1 MNREDAASPEIRNDD
16 EARHLARLLPPPVTE
31 DLSPERF
38 RHQKELLMNHIDAG
52 SRRDRPAQPATRPTS
67 RLLRPALLVPVS
79 AMALAGILAG
89 GLALGTDNEDRTT
102 TAKATATATQ
112 GTGGL
117 LHHLSAVAL
126 TSEAPVVRNDQ
137 FLYTRSEV
145 READIS
151 SGKAVLSPLTETE
164 SWSSQDPRPLKKTG
178 LTRVDGKDEVS
189 NAELGDVHGTPA
201 GLFRP
206 TYHWLASLPT
216 DPDELLAYLRT
227 HVRKEA
233 GQETDQIVFE
243 QIGVLL
249 GGMLPPKTAAA
260 VYRAAARIPGV
271 EEAPDAKDA
280 IGRTGLGIAR
290 EDTKY
295 GNRTEWVFDKDDYAF
310 LGSREYRTKDAPYAK
325 AGTLLSS
332 TAEIEHAIVDKAG
345 QVPGK
350 ASGSTGK
357 QQAG

>member
-1 MNREDAASPEIRNDD
+1 MNREDAASPDNRDDD
-16 EARHLARLLPPPVTE
+16 EARHLTRMLPPPVTE

-38 RHQKELLMNHIDAG
+38 RHQKELLMNHIDADA
-52 SRRDRPAQPATRPTS
+52 RRDSQAQPTARPTR

-89 GLALGTDNEDRTT
+89 GLALGTDNKDDKARTT
-102 TAKATATATQ
+102 TATATR
-112 GTGGL
+112 GTDGL
-117 LHHLSAVAL
+117 LHRLSTVAL
-126 TSEAPVVRNDQ
+126 TSEAPVVRDDQ
-137 FLYTRSEV
+137 FLYTRSKV
-145 READIS
+145 REAEIG
-151 SGKAVLSPLTETE
+151 SGKAVLSPLTEKE
-164 SWSSQDPRPLKKTG
+164 GWAPQDPRPLKRIG

-189 NAELGDVHGTPA
+189 NAPLGDDNGTPA
-201 GLFRP
+201 GLSRP

-227 HVRKEA
+227 HVRKDAER
-233 GQETDQIVFE
+233 ETDQIVFE

-249 GGMLPPKTAAA
+249 GGVLPPKTAAA
-260 VYRAAARIPGV
+260 LYRAAANIPGV

-290 EDTKY
+290 EDTEH
-295 GNRTEWVFDKDDYAF
+295 GNRTEWVFDKEDYSF
-310 LGSREYRTKDAPYAK
+310 LGSRAYRTKDAPYAK

-332 TAEIEHAIVDKAG
+332 TAEIEHAIVDEAG

-350 ASGSTGK
+350 AAPESTGK

>member
-1 MNREDAASPEIRNDD
+1 MNREDAASPENRDDD

-31 DLSPERF
+31 NLSPERF
-38 RHQKELLMNHIDAG
+38 RHQKELLMNHIDADT
-52 SRRDRPAQPATRPTS
+52 RRDSPVQPTTRPTG

-79 AMALAGILAG
+79 ALALAGILAG
-89 GLALGTDNEDRTT
+89 GLALRTDNENRPT
-102 TAKATATATQ
+102 TATAAQ
-112 GTGGL
+112 GTDGL
-117 LHHLSAVAL
+117 LHHLSTVAL
-126 TSEAPVVRNDQ
+126 TREEPVVRNDQ
-137 FLYTRSEV
+137 FLYTRSMV

-164 SWSSQDPRPLKKTG
+164 GWAPQDPRPLKKTG
-178 LTRVDGKDEVS
+178 LTRVNGKDEVS
-189 NAELGDVHGTPA
+189 NAELGDDHGTPA
-201 GLFRP
+201 GLSRP

-216 DPDELLAYLRT
+216 DPDELLAYLRA
-227 HVRKEA
+227 HVRKDAE
-233 GQETDQIVFE
+233 QETDQIVFE

-249 GGMLPPKTAAA
+249 GGVLPPKTAAA
-260 VYRAAARIPGV
+260 LYRAAAKIPGV
-271 EEAPDAKDA
+271 KEAPDAKDA

-295 GNRTEWVFDKDDYAF
+295 GNRTEWVFDKDDYSF

-332 TAEIEHAIVDKAG
+332 TAEIEHAVVDKAG

-350 ASGSTGK
+350 AADSTGK
-357 QQAG
+357 RQAG

>member
-1 MNREDAASPEIRNDD
+1 MNREDAASPENRNDD

-38 RHQKELLMNHIDAG
+38 RHQKELLMNHIDAD
-52 SRRDRPAQPATRPTS
+52 SRRDSPAQPTTRPTS

-102 TAKATATATQ
+102 TATATQ

-117 LHHLSAVAL
+117 LHRLSTVAL
-126 TSEAPVVRNDQ
+126 TSEAPVVRDDQ
-137 FLYTRSEV
+137 FLYTRHKV

-151 SGKAVLSPLTETE
+151 SGKAVLGPLTEKE
-164 SWSSQDPRPLKKTG
+164 GWSPQDPRPLKKIG
-178 LTRVDGKDEVS
+178 LTRVNGKYEVS
-189 NAELGDVHGTPA
+189 NAPLGDDNGTPA
-201 GLFRP
+201 GLSRP

-227 HVRKEA
+227 HVPKDDE
-233 GQETDQIVFE
+233 QETDQFVFE
-243 QIGVLL
+243 EIGGLL
-249 GGMLPPKTAAA
+249 GGVLPPKTASTL
-260 VYRAAARIPGV
+260 YRAAAKIPGV
-271 EEAPDAKDA
+271 KEAPDAKDA

-290 EDTKY
+290 EDKL
-295 GNRTEWVFDKDDYAF
+295 GNRTEWVFDEDDYSF
-310 LGSREYRTKDAPYAK
+310 LGLRQYRTKDAPYAK
-325 AGTLLSS
+325 AGTLLYS
-332 TAEIEHAIVDKAG
+332 TAEIEHAIVDKAR

-350 ASGSTGK
+350 APESTGK